1 MSEDNLQLWDDV
13 KRIRDELA
21 LKIHLAGMEARD
33 RWTELQPHLTHLE
46 HTIEREGDRAGKVV
60 ATQLS
65 AVAKALRSLRDEL
78 AHMFD
83 EPRPST

>member
-1 MSEDNLQLWDDV
+1 MSEEKLQIWDDV
-13 KRIRDELA
+13 KRLRDELA

-33 RWTELQPHLTHLE
+33 RWTELQPHLAQLE
-46 HTIEREGDRAGKVV
+46 QTIEREGDRASKVV

-78 AHMFD
+78 SHMFD